1 MPDDIEIL
9 KKIKE
14 AEEATNVE
22 FNEESGKLKEAYE
35 QLLKKSQQD
44 IEAEA
49 QRLQL
54 ERRVKL
60 DEEEMKLREKEEN
73 ALKSAR
79 KLASEMKLNLGRKEA
94 SKILSEIVRKFLEE

>member
-14 AEEATNVE
+14 AEEAANAE
-22 FNEESGKLKEAYE
+22 FNEESKKLKEAYE

-44 IEAEA
+44 IEAES
-49 QRLQL
+49 QRLEM
-54 ERRVKL
+54 ERMAKL
-60 DEEEMKLREKEEN
+60 DEEEMKLLQKEEKT
-73 ALKSAR
+73 LKSAR
-79 KLASEMKLNLGRKEA
+79 KLASEMKLSLDKKEA